1 MVGSSKIE
9 FQREITPENDRQSEV
24 QAFDET
30 KAGVKGIFDAGITK
44 IPRIF
49 VLEQQQQQQEFGTEP
64 ISGIS
69 QDRIPVIDLQGQ
81 REEVIAKV
89 SSASAEWG
97 FFQIVNHG
105 IPASIL
111 DNMIKGVR
119 QFHEQDTEGKKPYY
133 TRDTT
138 KKMSYNSNFDLHQA
152 QEASWRDSIYVV
164 MAPDPPEPEELPEVC
179 RDVIIEY
186 AEFMMRLAHIMFEL
200 LSEALGLKPDH
211 LKNIDCAKGLFILG
225 HYYPPCPEPE
235 CTMGLRDHTDSGF
248 LTILLQDQIGGLQVL
263 HEDQWIDVPFLPGA
277 LIVNIADLL
286 QASISCMNHQPCSIC
301 ITFAMI

>member
-1 MVGSSKIE
+1 MVGSSKTEI
-9 FQREITPENDRQSEV
+9 QREITPENDRQSEV

-30 KAGVKGIFDAGITK
+30 KAGVKGLFDAGITK

-49 VLEQQQQQQEFGTEP
+49 VLEQQQQQQELGTEP

-69 QDRIPVIDLQGQ
+69 QDSIPVIDLQGQ

-89 SSASAEWG
+89 SSASAGWG

-119 QFHEQDTEGKKPYY
+119 QFHEQDAEVKKPYY

-138 KKMSYNSNFDLHQA
+138 KKISYNSNFDLHRA

-179 RDVIIEY
+179 RCV
-186 AEFMMRLAHIMFEL
+186 MN
-200 LSEALGLKPDH
+200 K
-211 LKNIDCAKGLFILG
+211 
-225 HYYPPCPEPE
+225 
-235 CTMGLRDHTDSGF
+235 
-248 LTILLQDQIGGLQVL
+248 VL
-263 HEDQWIDVPFLPGA
+263 CKF
-277 LIVNIADLL
+277 
-286 QASISCMNHQPCSIC
+286 
-301 ITFAMI
+301 